1 MRNLKFETSYGLLV
15 VFICHHPY
23 GNQAVY
29 HINGNCDCV
38 CVCVYACV
46 CVISVYVSYRSMACV
61 HVHIY
66 VHLSIQICGMT
77 GCIPFLLA
85 IPLTLSQPL
94 SSPHGKKHNTEVIPF
109 VLIS

>member
-1 MRNLKFETSYGLLV
+1 MRKLKFETSYGLLV

-38 CVCVYACV
+38 CVYAC
-46 CVISVYVSYRSMACV
+46 
-61 HVHIY
+61 VHIY

-109 VLIS
+109 VLTS